1 MKNIEIFEPAMCC
14 PTGLCGVSV
23 DPELLRISTVL
34 NTLQQK
40 GITVKRFNL
49 SNAPMEFV
57 SNKAVNDFVQLY
69 GADKLPVTVV
79 DGKLAISCRYPSNDE
94 FTEWLDLP
102 KGSLG
107 EQKSG
112 CCNGEASCCCGSDT
126 EEESC
131 CGGDAETE
139 GCCCGSDAE
148 EGSCCGGDD
157 AETEGCCG
165 DAPEPDGGCCCGGG
179 R

>member
-14 PTGLCGVSV
+14 PTSLCGVSV

-34 NTLQQK
+34 HTLQQK

-49 SNAPMEFV
+49 SNAPMEFIN
-57 SNKAVNDFVQLY
+57 NKVVNDFVQLY

-79 DGKLAISCRYPSNDE
+79 DGELAISCRYPTNDE

-102 KGSLG
+102 NGSLG
-107 EQKSG
+107 EQKSS
-112 CCNGEASCCCGSDT
+112 CCDGDTSCCCGEAT

-131 CGGDAETE
+131 CCGDDTETE
-139 GCCCGSDAE
+139 NCC
-148 EGSCCGGDD
+148 
-157 AETEGCCG
+157 
-165 DAPEPDGGCCCGGG
+165 PDTPQPKGGCCCGGNC
-179 R
+179 